1 MKLQEVNYREEPLG
15 KLSGTGERLPR
26 GPRAYQKPPKK
37 KKIKSA
43 PNPKFKK
50 DYERYLKDID
60 KTIKQI
66 QSALKLRHARA
77 KKRGHYDEGPE
88 LFGILADLQDVVKS
102 IEADK

>member
-1 MKLQEVNYREEPLG
+1 MKLTEVRYKSP
-15 KLSGTGERLPR
+15 TGR
-26 GPRAYQKPPKK
+26 KPPKK
-37 KKIKSA
+37 KRIATPLPSPQAKQA
-43 PNPKFKK
+43 
-50 DYERYLKDID
+50 YEGYSKGID